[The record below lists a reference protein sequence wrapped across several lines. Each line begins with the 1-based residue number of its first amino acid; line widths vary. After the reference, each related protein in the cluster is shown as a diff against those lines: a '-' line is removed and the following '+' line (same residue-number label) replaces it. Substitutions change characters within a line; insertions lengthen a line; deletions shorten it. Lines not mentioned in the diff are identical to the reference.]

1 MAKEIASKGEC
12 EKEISGFVNL
22 NKPAGMTSFKCV
34 SAVRRIT
41 GVKKTGHA
49 GTLDPEATGVLPV
62 CIGKATKCSDYF
74 LRMGKSYRAELLLGI
89 SSNTMDIWGEIISEN
104 YSAGDVVTKE
114 QILCVLDRFRG
125 EITQIPPAFSAI
137 KKDGVPLYKLARQ
150 GIDVEVESRTVTVYK
165 LDLIEFFKD
174 GDGHT
179 RAVIDVHCS
188 KGTYIRSI
196 CNDIGGVLGCG
207 AVMSKLVRTSYGELL
222 LENSVTLEELEKAFE
237 EGRGGLLV
245 APVETIFENYSSVDI
260 SEKEKQDYIHGKQ
273 VKVDVSRVR
282 TVGGYDDICV
292 YFKGELLA
300 IAQKEKA
307 GDKIWLRP
315 FRFFGD

>member
-1 MAKEIASKGEC
+1 MANKTMSENDLKTEIN
-12 EKEISGFVNL
+12 GFVNL
-22 NKPAGMTSFKCV
+22 NKSAGMTSFKCV

-74 LRMGKSYRAELLLGI
+74 LRMGKSYRAELLLGL
-89 SSNTMDIWGEIISEN
+89 STNTMDIWGETVAEN
-104 YSAGDVVTKE
+104 YAVGDAVTKE
-114 QILCVLDRFRG
+114 QFLSVLDRFRG

-150 GIDVEVESRTVTVYK
+150 GVDVEVNSRVVNVYR
-165 LDLIEFFKD
+165 LELIEFFKD
-174 GDGHT
+174 SDGHT

-196 CNDIGGVLGCG
+196 CNDIGDVLGSG
-207 AVMSKLVRTSYGELL
+207 GTMTTLVRTSYGNLL
-222 LENSVTLEELEKAFE
+222 LEDSITLEEFEKAFSAGHGE
-237 EGRGGLLV
+237 DFIIPIRDIFV
-245 APVETIFENYSSVDI
+245 DYSCVEIN
-260 SEKEKQDYIHGKQ
+260 EKEKQDYIHGKQ
-273 VKVDVSRVR
+273 VKVDVSRI
-282 TVGGYDDICV
+282 TEKGEYDDICV
-292 YFKGELLA
+292 YYRNELFA
-300 IAQKEKA
+300 IAQKENV
-307 GDKIWLRP
+307 GNKIWLKP